1 MEVQGAISLKQLR
14 DPCCSC
20 HQHKD
25 GARPLKW
32 EWKKALSSIDSRAL
46 YKCLENVPGCQLAS
60 QLPCSVGE
68 LPPLPQCSSGT
79 PPCAEPLSCRRGQ
92 CHGAGTAWLPLATT
106 GCGPVLLCSPCCC
119 SGAQLGQAV
128 SASWPPVKSTA
139 LAQALTAVN
148 PRYVS
153 NEDIMRSR
161 INRWQ
166 RFSLITPITGT

>member
-68 LPPLPQCSSGT
+68 LPPLPQLQTWAVPWSRDSLATVGHHRLW
-79 PPCAEPLSCRRGQ
+79 PCAALQPMLLLRGTA
-92 CHGAGTAWLPLATT
+92 GAG
-106 GCGPVLLCSPCCC
+106 C
-119 SGAQLGQAV
+119 
-128 SASWPPVKSTA
+128 
-139 LAQALTAVN
+139 
-148 PRYVS
+148 
-153 NEDIMRSR
+153 
-161 INRWQ
+161 
-166 RFSLITPITGT
+166 